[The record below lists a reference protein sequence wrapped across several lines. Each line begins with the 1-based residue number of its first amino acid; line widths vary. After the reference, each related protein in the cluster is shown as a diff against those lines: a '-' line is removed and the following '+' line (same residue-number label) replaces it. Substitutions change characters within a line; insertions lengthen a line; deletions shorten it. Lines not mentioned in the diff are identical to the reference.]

1 MIANLVGRRVVLRR
15 YAGERDGRPVFADV
29 LGELVEA
36 GDRLVV
42 RKADGSTVAVPRAEV
57 HRLRPVP
64 PGRAEIVELEEA
76 AALGWPALETERLGA
91 WLLRAAEG
99 WTRRANSAL
108 VLGDPGVPDP
118 LERVRAWYAERGL
131 PAWLAVPLPAM
142 AAVDHAAA
150 RAGWVSPVEVEVL
163 TAPLQATPL
172 DPGLRLADTPS
183 PEWAAVYAART
194 VPPVGFRVLSAPD
207 TVAFA
212 SIVEEGTTVAIGRG
226 VVTNGWLG
234 IAAME
239 VRPEYRR
246 RGLAKRVL
254 RGLLAWGAAHGATRC
269 YIQAE
274 ATNSAALTLY
284 KGHGFKRHHLYRMRH
299 VIG

>member
-1 MIANLVGRRVVLRR
+1 LTVDLVGRRVVLRR
-15 YAGERDGRPVFADV
+15 RAGERDGRPVFADV
-29 LGELVEA
+29 LGELIEV

-42 RKADGSTVAVPRAEV
+42 RRSDGSRVSVPAAEV
-57 HRLRPVP
+57 HRLRAIP
-64 PGRAEIVELEEA
+64 PGRAEIAELEEA
-76 AALGWPALETERLGA
+76 AALGWPAPETERLGA
-91 WLLRAAEG
+91 WILRAGEG

-108 VLGDPGVPDP
+108 VLGDPGVPDA
-118 LERVRAWYAERGL
+118 LERVEAWYAERGL

-150 RAGWVSPVEVEVL
+150 RAGWVSPLEVEVL
-163 TAPLQATPL
+163 TAPLRPGQL
-172 DPGLRLADTPS
+172 DPELALEDTPS

-194 VPPVGFRVLSAPD
+194 VPPIGYRILTAPE
-207 TVAFA
+207 TVTFG
-212 SIVEEGTTVAIGRG
+212 SLVEDGTTVAIGRG

-246 RGLAKRVL
+246 RGLARRVL
-254 RGLLAWGAAHGATRC
+254 DGLLAWGAAQGAARA

-274 ATNSAALTLY
+274 ATNTAALALY
-284 KGHGFKRHHLYRMRH
+284 KGHGFQAHHLYRMRQ
-299 VIG
+299 VIR